1 MTKQTAGVLAW
12 LALGCVV
19 LSVGAAEA
27 FSVANGSGVDPFA
40 IASLS
45 FPVVGAL
52 IASRQPRNALGW
64 VMLGVGVGWGFG
76 ALLGIYS
83 RYGLTIRPGSLP
95 RPDIALA
102 LSEPGWIPV
111 IGLMG
116 TFLILLFPNGRLPS
130 PRWRP
135 WAWFSA
141 IALVLS
147 FIAIL
152 IQPGSFTE
160 SGYPNVRNP
169 LGVEA
174 LRPFSGLALLTIA
187 LIPISIV
194 GCAVGLIRR
203 FRRSHG
209 QERLQLKWF
218 AAAGSV
224 VAAVYLVLMALSL
237 PFNVTGR
244 EPPSWVEVASNIG
257 IYAFVLIPLAT
268 AVAILRYRLYD
279 IDLIIKRTL
288 VYTALTAALTVAYL
302 LVVAGLQRVLHPFTG
317 QSELAVAGAT
327 LAVAAIFRPARV
339 RIQAFIDRRFYRR
352 KYDATHTLETFSARL
367 RDEIDLDV
375 LTRELVVLVGTVM
388 QPAHVSVWLRKHGQ

>member
-268 AVAILRYRLYD
+268 AVAIRA
-279 IDLIIKRTL
+279 
-288 VYTALTAALTVAYL
+288 TASTT
-302 LVVAGLQRVLHPFTG
+302 
-317 QSELAVAGAT
+317 S
-327 LAVAAIFRPARV
+327 ISSS
-339 RIQAFIDRRFYRR
+339 
-352 KYDATHTLETFSARL
+352 SARWSTPL
-367 RDEIDLDV
+367 
-375 LTRELVVLVGTVM
+375 
-388 QPAHVSVWLRKHGQ
+388 

>member
-27 FSVANGSGVDPFA
+27 FSVAKGSGVDPFA

>member
-12 LALGCVV
+12 LALSCVV

>member
-27 FSVANGSGVDPFA
+27 FSVAKGSGVDPFA

-76 ALLGIYS
+76 SLLGIYS

-111 IGLMG
+111 IGLTG

-141 IALVLS
+141 IVLVLS

-203 FRRSHG
+203 FRRSRG

-288 VYTALTAALTVAYL
+288 VYTALTATLTVAYL
-302 LVVAGLQRVLHPFTG
+302 LAVTGLQRVLHPFTG

>member
-12 LALGCVV
+12 LALSCVV

-194 GCAVGLIRR
+194 GCSVGLIRR

-268 AVAILRYRLYD
+268 AVAIRA
-279 IDLIIKRTL
+279 
-288 VYTALTAALTVAYL
+288 TASTT
-302 LVVAGLQRVLHPFTG
+302 
-317 QSELAVAGAT
+317 S
-327 LAVAAIFRPARV
+327 ISSS
-339 RIQAFIDRRFYRR
+339 
-352 KYDATHTLETFSARL
+352 SARWFTP
-367 RDEIDLDV
+367 R
-375 LTRELVVLVGTVM
+375 
-388 QPAHVSVWLRKHGQ
+388 

>member
-302 LVVAGLQRVLHPFTG
+302 LAVAGLQRVLHPFTG

>member
-1 MTKQTAGVLAW
+1 M
-12 LALGCVV
+12 
-19 LSVGAAEA
+19 
-27 FSVANGSGVDPFA
+27 
-40 IASLS
+40 
-45 FPVVGAL
+45 
-52 IASRQPRNALGW
+52 
-64 VMLGVGVGWGFG
+64 
-76 ALLGIYS
+76 
-83 RYGLTIRPGSLP
+83 
-95 RPDIALA
+95 
-102 LSEPGWIPV
+102 
-111 IGLMG
+111 
-116 TFLILLFPNGRLPS
+116 
-130 PRWRP
+130 
-135 WAWFSA
+135 
-141 IALVLS
+141 
-147 FIAIL
+147 
-152 IQPGSFTE
+152 
-160 SGYPNVRNP
+160 
-169 LGVEA
+169 
-174 LRPFSGLALLTIA
+174 
-187 LIPISIV
+187 
-194 GCAVGLIRR
+194 
-203 FRRSHG
+203 
-209 QERLQLKWF
+209 
-218 AAAGSV
+218 

-339 RIQAFIDRRFYRR
+339 RIQAFIDRRSYRR

>member
-27 FSVANGSGVDPFA
+27 FSVAKGSGVDPFA

-209 QERLQLKWF
+209 QERMQLKWF
-218 AAAGSV
+218 AAAGVWS
-224 VAAVYLVLMALSL
+224 
-237 PFNVTGR
+237 
-244 EPPSWVEVASNIG
+244 PPSTWS
-257 IYAFVLIPLAT
+257 
-268 AVAILRYRLYD
+268 
-279 IDLIIKRTL
+279 
-288 VYTALTAALTVAYL
+288 
-302 LVVAGLQRVLHPFTG
+302 
-317 QSELAVAGAT
+317 
-327 LAVAAIFRPARV
+327 
-339 RIQAFIDRRFYRR
+339 
-352 KYDATHTLETFSARL
+352 
-367 RDEIDLDV
+367 
-375 LTRELVVLVGTVM
+375 
-388 QPAHVSVWLRKHGQ
+388 

>member
-12 LALGCVV
+12 LALSCVV

-152 IQPGSFTE
+152 IQPGSFSE